1 MRRKLD
7 LSAVIVLMAS
17 AAALTYLITLI
28 MVTNNY
34 NTELT
39 ESKRTQRVL
48 AKYLEAREHIEK
60 NYIGSSDEEK
70 LLDGSTDGLVGSL
83 GDEWS
88 CYLDISDYERVTGA
102 KNGVGIGITAVYNRE
117 AGGLRIGTVYEDSP
131 AADVELCPGDIIT
144 AIDGVKTTS
153 VHAEIAMSRV
163 YGAENTPMELTVFR
177 PSNEKTFTV
186 TAIRR
191 AVAARSVT
199 SRILDGGIGLVRL
212 YSFDEGAD
220 IAFVEAVENL
230 KAAGVRGL
238 ILDVRSNAG
247 GQLRIMLSM
256 LDQLIGEGD
265 MITRRSKSGKEEP
278 SRSNAAELELPMVT
292 VQNTYTAAAA
302 EYFAGALREY
312 NKAMTIGEKTA
323 GKGYQE
329 VVIPLSDGSGLILST
344 SEYLLPSGRSLNETG
359 LEPDYPVEVT
369 PGQAADIDV
378 LDPAD
383 DPQIAKAIQVLRIQ
397 IPQTGFDLSDGAE
410 NVSPLPETETP

>member
-39 ESKRTQRVL
+39 ENKRTQRVL

-60 NYIGSSDEEK
+60 SYVGSWDEEK
-70 LLDGSTDGLVGSL
+70 LLDGSTDGLLGSV

-88 CYLDISDYERVTGA
+88 CYLGVADYERVTGA
-102 KNGVGIGITAVYNRE
+102 KNGVSIGITTAYDKAAR
-117 AGGLRIGTVYEDSP
+117 GLRIGTVYADSP
-131 AADVELCPGDIIT
+131 AADADLCPGDVIVG
-144 AIDGVKTTS
+144 IDGVKTADI
-153 VHAEIAMSRV
+153 HAEIAISRL
-163 YGAENTPMELTVFR
+163 YGAENTPVELTVYR
-177 PSNEKTFTV
+177 PSSEKTFELTV
-186 TAIRR
+186 IRR
-191 AVAARSVT
+191 TVAARQVT
-199 SRILDGGIGLVRL
+199 SRILDGGIGLVRVH
-212 YSFDEGAD
+212 SFDEGAD
-220 IAFVEAVENL
+220 IAFIEAVENL
-230 KAAGVRGL
+230 KTAGVRGV

-265 MITRRSKSGKEEP
+265 LITQRSKSGREEP
-278 SRSNAAELELPMVT
+278 SRADAAELELPMVT
-292 VQNTYTAAAA
+292 VMNAYTTSLS

-323 GKGYQE
+323 GKGWQE

-344 SEYLLPSGRSLNETG
+344 SEYLLPSGRGLNETG

-369 PGQAADIDV
+369 LGQAADIDV
-378 LDPAD
+378 LEPAD
-383 DPQIAKAIQVLRIQ
+383 DPQLAKAIQVLRIQ
-397 IPQTGFDLSDGAE
+397 IPQGGIDLS
-410 NVSPLPETETP
+410 SPAPAP